1 MRGVRVAGNVNA
13 PGAGDVLDGRGEFPG
28 PDVLDVL
35 DALNVLGVPN
45 GFDVVDVSKGS
56 GLR

>member
-1 MRGVRVAGNVNA
+1 MRGVHVAGNVNA
-13 PGAGDVLDGRGEFPG
+13 PGAGDVLDGWGGFPG
-28 PDVLDVL
+28 PDVV

>member
-1 MRGVRVAGNVNA
+1 MRDRTGVGNVNA
-13 PGAGDVLDGRGEFPG
+13 ADAAHVLDSVDG
-28 PDVLDVL
+28 PDVWDVP
-35 DALNVLGVPN
+35 D

>member
-1 MRGVRVAGNVNA
+1 MENVNA
-13 PGAGDVLDGRGEFPG
+13 PGAGDVPDGRGEFPG
-28 PDVLDVL
+28 PDELD
-35 DALNVLGVPN
+35 

>member
-1 MRGVRVAGNVNA
+1 MVGNVNA

-35 DALNVLGVPN
+35 DV
-45 GFDVVDVSKGS
+45 FDVVDVSKGS

>member
-1 MRGVRVAGNVNA
+1 MGNVNA

-28 PDVLDVL
+28 PDVRNALNAL
-35 DALNVLGVPN
+35 NALNVLDVFDV
-45 GFDVVDVSKGS
+45 FDVVDVSKGS

>member
-13 PGAGDVLDGRGEFPG
+13 PGAGDVLDGRGGFSG
-28 PDVLDVL
+28 PDVL

-45 GFDVVDVSKGS
+45 VFDVVDVSKGS

>member
-1 MRGVRVAGNVNA
+1 MVGNVNA

-28 PDVLDVL
+28 PDVLNVL
-35 DALNVLGVPN
+35 DV
-45 GFDVVDVSKGS
+45 FDVVDVSKGS

>member
-1 MRGVRVAGNVNA
+1 MSGVRAVGNVNA

-28 PDVLDVL
+28 SDVPDG
-35 DALNVLGVPN
+35 LNVLD

>member
-1 MRGVRVAGNVNA
+1 MRDVRVVGNVNA

-28 PDVLDVL
+28 PDVL

>member
-1 MRGVRVAGNVNA
+1 MNA

>member
-1 MRGVRVAGNVNA
+1 MGDVNA

-28 PDVLDVL
+28 PDVL
-35 DALNVLGVPN
+35 NVLNALDV
-45 GFDVVDVSKGS
+45 FDVVDVSKGS

>member
-13 PGAGDVLDGRGEFPG
+13 PGAGDVLDGWGGFPG
-28 PDVLDVL
+28 PGVL

>member
-1 MRGVRVAGNVNA
+1 MENVNA
-13 PGAGDVLDGRGEFPG
+13 PGAGDVLDKGNG
-28 PDVLDVL
+28 PDVLD
-35 DALNVLGVPN
+35 